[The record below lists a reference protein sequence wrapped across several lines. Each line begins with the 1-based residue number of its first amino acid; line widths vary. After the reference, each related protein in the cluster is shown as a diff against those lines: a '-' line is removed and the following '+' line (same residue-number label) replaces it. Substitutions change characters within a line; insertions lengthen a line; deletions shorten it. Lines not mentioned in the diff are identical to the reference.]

1 MKVTKRQLR
10 RLIHEAQWGRFTGGA
25 APLDMPVTTSGPI
38 PKDQLKKLRDI
49 YVDDMGMSPEE
60 VLQTPEFIE
69 AGITDLS
76 QLKESNMKITK
87 RQLRRLIKEEI
98 YPLYPLRSLREAP
111 AGDVEAA
118 IAKYTSP
125 EGLYAW
131 RMAAPD
137 FYAMADGEIIPN
149 VSDEYYAGW
158 TPEDFETVITAV
170 EG

>member
-10 RLIHEAQWGRFTGGA
+10 RIIKEEKRKLVTEAYTLYDEDDGVWEEYESLDELKADLEDISSRMDTDDWEVEDPKGNRVPVYKLEEGKSGR
-25 APLDMPVTTSGPI
+25 
-38 PKDQLKKLRDI
+38 
-49 YVDDMGMSPEE
+49 
-60 VLQTPEFIE
+60 
-69 AGITDLS
+69 
-76 QLKESNMKITK
+76 ITK

-125 EGLYAW
+125 KGQYAW
-131 RMAAPD
+131 RMAASD